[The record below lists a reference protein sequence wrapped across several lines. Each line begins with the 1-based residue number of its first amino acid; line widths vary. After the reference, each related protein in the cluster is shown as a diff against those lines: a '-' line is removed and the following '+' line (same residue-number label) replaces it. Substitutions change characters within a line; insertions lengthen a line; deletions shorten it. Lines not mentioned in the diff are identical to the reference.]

1 MIATDAARATL
12 KRNES
17 DDDSMSEDD
26 DAVHASLDIM
36 TTTSSTQEKEEENNT
51 RHDYKTA
58 VLSASNALNQLDKD
72 QEKESLIAK
81 LGELE
86 PIAYI
91 DHEGNEHNL
100 LAAPEVIQN
109 VMASQEKDPLPSFSI
124 VPQKRKK
131 L

>member
-1 MIATDAARATL
+1 MIVIDAARATL
-12 KRNES
+12 ERNES
-17 DDDSMSEDD
+17 DDGNMSEND
-26 DAVHASLDIM
+26 DAVHAALDIM
-36 TTTSSTQEKEEENNT
+36 TTISSTQEKEEENNT

-58 VLSASNALNQLDKD
+58 VLSAFNALNQPDKD
-72 QEKESLIAK
+72 QEKKSLIAK

-91 DHEGNEHNL
+91 DHEGKEHNL

-109 VMASQEKDPLPSFSI
+109 VMASQEKDTLPSFSI